1 MGMVSGRVEF
11 LVSEK
16 TPYLGKARQERLVPM
31 HIAIILPRWV
41 GDLVMSTP
49 MIRAVRQHFGKSV
62 KLTAVVKPLFQDIL
76 AGTNW
81 FDEFIAYDRHSK
93 KQESSFRQAAS
104 ALRSD
109 RPDIAL
115 LIPNSLSSAAL
126 AWWGGCRRRVGYARH
141 GRRLLLTDPLF
152 PVRDGW
158 QVEVMSTAQHSMDL
172 AEQIGVPRQP
182 LELELATLPKDEEI
196 MDSLMSSFFGG
207 WTQSNSQPLFVFN
220 DNAAYGPAKSW
231 GGERFVSLARQLL
244 QSYPDGRIVVHCG
257 PGERDD
263 ARSLEL
269 SLNDSRVRS
278 LADVDK
284 LPFGLSKA
292 LLRRASVVITTDS
305 GPRHIAAAFRT
316 PTVVLHGPMDPRLG
330 MSDHKN
336 LIELRKEL
344 PCSPCGQRICPLEH
358 HDCMVRLS
366 VDDVAHATG
375 ELLDMVSHT
384 GAAHPSNLENIE

>member
-1 MGMVSGRVEF
+1 
-11 LVSEK
+11 
-16 TPYLGKARQERLVPM
+16 
-31 HIAIILPRWV
+31 
-41 GDLVMSTP
+41 
-49 MIRAVRQHFGKSV
+49 
-62 KLTAVVKPLFQDIL
+62 
-76 AGTNW
+76 
-81 FDEFIAYDRHSK
+81 
-93 KQESSFRQAAS
+93 
-104 ALRSD
+104 
-109 RPDIAL
+109 
-115 LIPNSLSSAAL
+115 
-126 AWWGGCRRRVGYARH
+126 
-141 GRRLLLTDPLF
+141 
-152 PVRDGW
+152 
-158 QVEVMSTAQHSMDL
+158 MDL

-196 MDSLMSSFFGG
+196 MDSLMSRFFEG

-231 GGERFVSLARQLL
+231 GGERFVSLAKQLL

-263 ARSLEL
+263 ARSLES

-278 LADVDK
+278 LADVEK

-292 LLRRASVVITTDS
+292 LLRRASIVITTDS

-344 PCSPCGQRICPLEH
+344 PCSPCGQRTCPLKH
-358 HDCMVRLS
+358 HDCMVGLS

-375 ELLDMVSHT
+375 ELLAMVSRK
-384 GAAHPSNLENIE
+384 GKAHPSNLENVA

>member
-1 MGMVSGRVEF
+1 
-11 LVSEK
+11 
-16 TPYLGKARQERLVPM
+16 M

-49 MIRAVRQHFGKSV
+49 MIRAVRQHVGNDA
-62 KLTAVVKPLFQDIL
+62 KLTAIAKPMFQELL
-76 AGTNW
+76 AGTHW

-93 KQESSFRQAAS
+93 KREFGFRQAAS
-104 ALRSD
+104 ALRSA

-115 LIPNSLSSAAL
+115 LVPNSLSSAAL

-141 GRRLLLTDPLF
+141 GRRFLLTDPLS
-152 PVRDGW
+152 PLRRGW
-158 QVEVMSTAQHSMDL
+158 KVEVMSTAQHSMDL
-172 AEQIGVPRQP
+172 AEQIGVARQP
-182 LELELATLPKDEEI
+182 LELELATLPDDEAI
-196 MDSLMSSFFGG
+196 LDSLMSSFFEG
-207 WTQSNSQPLFVFN
+207 WTQNKTCPLFVFN

-244 QSYPDGRIVVHCG
+244 HAYPDCRIVVHCG

-263 ARSLEL
+263 ARSIE
-269 SLNDSRVRS
+269 SALNDSRVRS

-305 GPRHIAAAFRT
+305 GPRHIAAAFQT

-330 MSDHKN
+330 MSDQKN

-344 PCSPCGQRICPLEH
+344 PCSPCGQRTCPLEH
-358 HDCMVRLS
+358 HDCMVGLS
-366 VDDVAHATG
+366 VHDVARATG
-375 ELLDMVSHT
+375 ELMAMVSHK
-384 GAAHPSNLENIE
+384 GEALPSNLENVE

>member
-1 MGMVSGRVEF
+1 
-11 LVSEK
+11 
-16 TPYLGKARQERLVPM
+16 
-31 HIAIILPRWV
+31 
-41 GDLVMSTP
+41 
-49 MIRAVRQHFGKSV
+49 
-62 KLTAVVKPLFQDIL
+62 VKPLFQDIL
-76 AGTNW
+76 AGTDW

-93 KQESSFRQAAS
+93 KQESSFQQAAS

-109 RPDIAL
+109 PPDIAL
-115 LIPNSLSSAAL
+115 LVPNSLSSAAL

-152 PVRDGW
+152 PVRHGW
-158 QVEVMSTAQHSMDL
+158 RVEVMSTAQHSMDL

-263 ARSLEL
+263 ARSLES

-292 LLRRASVVITTDS
+292 LLRRASIVITTDS

-384 GAAHPSNLENIE
+384 GAAQPSNLENIE

>member
-1 MGMVSGRVEF
+1 MVSGRVAS
-11 LVSEK
+11 VASEK
-16 TPYLGKARQERLVPM
+16 TAYLGMARTERLVPM

-93 KQESSFRQAAS
+93 KQESSFRQAVS

-152 PVRDGW
+152 PVRHSG
-158 QVEVMSTAQHSMDL
+158 QVEVLSTAQHSMDL
-172 AEQIGVPRQP
+172 AEKIGVPRQP

-196 MDSLMSSFFGG
+196 MDSLMSKFFEG

-344 PCSPCGQRICPLEH
+344 PCSPCGQRTCPLEH
-358 HDCMVRLS
+358 HDCMVGLS

-375 ELLDMVSHT
+375 ELLDMVSHK
-384 GAAHPSNLENIE
+384 GEAHPSNLENVE

>member
-1 MGMVSGRVEF
+1 MVSGRVAS
-11 LVSEK
+11 VASEK
-16 TPYLGKARQERLVPM
+16 TAYLGMARTERLVPM

-152 PVRDGW
+152 PVRHSG
-158 QVEVMSTAQHSMDL
+158 QVEVLSTAQHSMDL
-172 AEQIGVPRQP
+172 AEKIGVPRQP

-196 MDSLMSSFFGG
+196 MDSLMSKFFEG

-244 QSYPDGRIVVHCG
+244 QSYPDGRIVIHCG

-344 PCSPCGQRICPLEH
+344 PCSPCGQRTCPLEH
-358 HDCMVRLS
+358 HDCMVGLS

-375 ELLDMVSHT
+375 ELLDMVSHK
-384 GAAHPSNLENIE
+384 GEAHPSNLENVE